1 MHQHAPIHW
10 KENVKRYLKI
20 TERNKKKKNHDQ
32 EDTDS
37 VHTHARMGGAGG
49 RGAGGVKDGYTVR
62 AITYGFHVIY
72 RARQTCQ
79 GLVLYTSCVLG

>member
-49 RGAGGVKDGYTVR
+49 RGAGRGKRRIHG
-62 AITYGFHVIY
+62 ASNHLWIP
-72 RARQTCQ
+72 CN
-79 GLVLYTSCVLG
+79 L